1 MALAIGDYGLASR
14 LMIGDLG
21 ANSSFYHKLCY
32 TKLYNKCIKKD
43 SERKQTWAVAW
54 DKVIAFMNETQDAEA
69 QYGFEMDELE
79 DIYLEYLSK
88 HGVFLHMH
96 VTRFFQELLER
107 APNYEKI
114 KDGEIRVCCKESVCE
129 SFSIFCQSSQI
140 LIDSIRAVIQPVIE
154 DISQKKKSLNGT
166 LQKSFSSNINEYVNL
181 WQS

>member
-96 VTRFFQELLER
+96 VTRFFQELLE
-107 APNYEKI
+107 
-114 KDGEIRVCCKESVCE
+114 SVCE

-154 DISQKKKSLNGT
+154 DISQKKKSFNGT